1 MISLKEI
8 QAPVQI
14 HITAFENN
22 FRASMKSSV
31 PLLNIVTRYILK
43 RKGKQMRPL
52 FVMLSADVCGGVNDS
67 SYHAAALIE
76 LLHTASLV
84 HDDVVDDSNFRRG
97 FFSVNALWKNKISVL
112 VGDYLLARGL
122 QIALENEAFELLK
135 IMTQATKEMSEGE
148 LMQIEKARK
157 LDITEE
163 IYFEIIRKKT
173 ATLIASCCA
182 SGAASANADKETIDK
197 MYALGENVG
206 IAFQIKD
213 DLFDFTGSSSI
224 GKPNGVDIKEKKI
237 TLPLIYMLSNL
248 SGRDKRKVINTIK
261 NHNQDPVKV
270 ANLIKQVNESG
281 GIEYAMEKMLEYA
294 RRAIDILNDFPESD
308 SSRSMEKLV
317 NYTINRKK

>member
-1 MISLKEI
+1 MVSLKEI
-8 QAPVQI
+8 QAPVQV
-14 HITAFENN
+14 HIKAFEKN

-122 QIALENEAFELLK
+122 QIALENEAFGLLK

-163 IYFEIIRKKT
+163 VYFEIIRKKT

-197 MYALGENVG
+197 MYDFGENVG

-213 DLFDFTGSSSI
+213 DLFDYNGSSSI

-261 NHNQDPVKV
+261 NHNQDPAKV
-270 ANLIKQVNESG
+270 ANLIKKVNESG
-281 GIEYAMEKMLEYA
+281 GIEYAREKMQEYA
-294 RRAIDILNDFPESD
+294 KRAIDILNDFPESD

-317 NYTINRKK
+317 RYTIDRTK